1 MQEKLKGTRPE
12 WPANIFYYLAMPEGT
27 LDKAEEVGT
36 FLREVEVRMGEA
48 EEMQGPGLE
57 AFISLA
63 RTALQDAQNALDMTT
78 REGTHQEAPPDT
90 VGERVFMKLGRV
102 TPEAVRFSFNVH
114 TLEGEEGRLAAVLA
128 FALGRGNYHSGL
140 ISVRQGGHYIGCGE
154 GQPEADH
161 IVVGCFDQD
170 ARTLT
175 GFLEIHGPDLS
186 ITRSFGVLKM
196 P

>member
-1 MQEKLKGTRPE
+1 
-12 WPANIFYYLAMPEGT
+12 MPEGT

-114 TLEGEEGRLAAVLA
+114 TLEGRKGAWRP
-128 FALGRGNYHSGL
+128 F
-140 ISVRQGGHYIGCGE
+140 
-154 GQPEADH
+154 
-161 IVVGCFDQD
+161 
-170 ARTLT
+170 
-175 GFLEIHGPDLS
+175 
-186 ITRSFGVLKM
+186 
-196 P
+196 